1 MVAAAML
8 GLPSL
13 VEWVRSRSW
22 ARWGAFAVSLA
33 AVYSFAVNLTG
44 SLVGTMF
51 CEIQQ
56 FAFPVYLRMPLG
68 AQLDSYPLAIPCLSL
83 LMVLASA
90 GMARLLVAP
99 R

>member
-1 MVAAAML
+1 M
-8 GLPSL
+8 
-13 VEWVRSRSW
+13 
-22 ARWGAFAVSLA
+22 
-33 AVYSFAVNLTG
+33 
-44 SLVGTMF
+44 SLVGATF
-51 CEIQQ
+51 CELYQ

-90 GMARLLVAP
+90 GIAKLLVAT